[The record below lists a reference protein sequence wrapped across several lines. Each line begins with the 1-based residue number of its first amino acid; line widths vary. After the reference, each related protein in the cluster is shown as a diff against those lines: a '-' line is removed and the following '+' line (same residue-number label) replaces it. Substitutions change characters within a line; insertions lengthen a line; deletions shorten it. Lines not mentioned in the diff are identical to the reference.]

1 MLGHHWGFGKMECKK
16 KITNQKNI
24 TFVASMILYIAMQIT
39 IVSVMKISLYLGEMT
54 AVAILLTTI
63 IWTYFKFDERYA

>member
-1 MLGHHWGFGKMECKK
+1 MLGHHWGFGKMKCKK
-16 KITNQKNI
+16 KLTNQKNI

-39 IVSVMKISLYLGEMT
+39 LVSVIKISLYLGEMT

-63 IWTYFKFDERYA
+63 IWTYFKFCEAED